1 MANGGEAQMVMFKLK
16 NVGDKTVNTTY
27 ASIHVYRKGQHLEM
41 SSSPSQC
48 IYTSSVG
55 ISPKKTFSTKTG
67 EGFVVIPFD
76 GEADRVEVSI
86 VKVLDY

>member
-76 GEADRVEVSI
+76 GEADRVEASI
-86 VKVLDY
+86 IKVLDY